1 MSTKAHLVLED
12 RKQIESMLNQK
23 LSFTKIGKTIGK
35 STLTV
40 SRGGKSHKIE
50 RNQTPYR
57 RKPNRCKNSF
67 IVHGNKGEID
77 TAYCSFEEASGR
89 RPEGRKLK
97 ENAMNNNVIDA
108 MTVDPKGK

>member
-12 RKQIESMLNQK
+12 RKQIESMVNQK

-35 STLTV
+35 SALTV
-40 SRGGKSHKIE
+40 SRGGKSHKSE

-77 TAYCSFEEASGR
+77 TAYCSFEEASG
-89 RPEGRKLK
+89 GKK
-97 ENAMNNNVIDA
+97 A
-108 MTVDPKGK
+108 KGKCDE